1 MNKLTTKEL
10 RRLLNEYTGGQLF
23 NKTEAE
29 MRKYIRTNF
38 SCSEYTVRK
47 LAKEFSELPP
57 P

>member
-29 MRKYIRTNF
+29 MRKYIEEK
-38 SCSEYTVRK
+38 CSEDCWHFKDWRRPW
-47 LAKEFSELPP
+47 EIDE
-57 P
+57 